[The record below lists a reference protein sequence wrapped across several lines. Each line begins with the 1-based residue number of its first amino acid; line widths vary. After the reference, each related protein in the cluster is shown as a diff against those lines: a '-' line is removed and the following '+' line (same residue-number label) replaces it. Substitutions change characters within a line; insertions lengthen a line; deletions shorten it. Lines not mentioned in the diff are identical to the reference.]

1 MRSHV
6 TAHLETHNE
15 NNVFECTE
23 CGLMLKTSSS
33 LKGHVSQMHSTSYKH
48 NCPICSRGFAK
59 LDRYKVTQNCSIFLQ
74 SATLM
79 QNYFIFC
86 LLLETHENAR

>member
-48 NCPICSRGFAK
+48 NCSICSRGFAK
-59 LDRYKVTQNCSIFLQ
+59 LDRYKVKLKLIVSIV
-74 SATLM
+74 
-79 QNYFIFC
+79 
-86 LLLETHENAR
+86 HRR